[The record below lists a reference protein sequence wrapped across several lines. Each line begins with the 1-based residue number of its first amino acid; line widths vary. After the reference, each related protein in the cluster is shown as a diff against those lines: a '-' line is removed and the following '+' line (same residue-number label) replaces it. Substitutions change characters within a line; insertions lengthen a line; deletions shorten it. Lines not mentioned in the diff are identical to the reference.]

1 MVVVLTFDCTQVV
14 VAGEELGFSLA
25 DIVNIRLVVVV
36 VVVVA
41 AAAAAAVAVAVAAK

>member
-1 MVVVLTFDCTQVV
+1 MVVVLAFDCTQVV

-36 VVVVA
+36 
-41 AAAAAAVAVAVAAK
+41 AAAAVAVAVAAK

>member
-1 MVVVLTFDCTQVV
+1 MVVVLTFDCTQMV

-36 VVVVA
+36 A
-41 AAAAAAVAVAVAAK
+41 AAADAVAVAAK

>member
-36 VVVVA
+36 A
-41 AAAAAAVAVAVAAK
+41 AVAVAVAVAAK